1 MPVSRASRHL
11 SPTSDAQNH
20 ASHLLSDTLMSS
32 LAVIVLAAGD
42 GTRMKSARPKVLHEI
57 AHRPMLRHVLDAVAP
72 LQPWRTLVVIGKE
85 MPAVAAAAAP
95 AETVVQS
102 PALGTGHAVKVALA
116 ALGDVAGD
124 VLVLVG
130 DAALITTETL
140 ASLLAERRLA
150 PAAAVAVLGMRPAN
164 PGAYGRLVVAADG
177 SLEAIV
183 EARDATPE
191 QRAIALCNSGVIALD
206 GRSASDLVGA
216 IENQNAKREY
226 YLTDVV
232 AIARK
237 RGLLCRTIDAPA
249 EETVGVNSR
258 AELAVAEAT
267 MQQRL
272 RAKHM
277 AAGVTLMDPTTVYFS
292 ADTVIGRDTVI
303 EPSVIFGPGVR
314 VGEGV
319 EIRAMS
325 HIVGAIIGDGAI
337 VGPFARLRPG
347 TELGANVHVGN
358 FVELKAARLGEG
370 SKANHLT
377 YIGDTVVGREVN
389 IGAGTITC
397 NYDGF
402 LKHETRIE
410 DGAFIGSNAALV
422 APVTIGAN
430 AIVGAGSVITR
441 DVPADALALGRGE
454 QVEKGGA
461 ARVLR
466 KRGAEA
472 KRAKTERSKV

>member
-1 MPVSRASRHL
+1 
-11 SPTSDAQNH
+11 
-20 ASHLLSDTLMSS
+20 MSA
-32 LAVIVLAAGD
+32 LAVIVLAAGE

-57 AHRPMLRHVLDAVAP
+57 AHRPMLRHVLDAAAA
-72 LQPWRTLVVIGKE
+72 LQPERSLVVIGKDTG
-85 MPAVAAAAAP
+85 AVAAAAVP
-95 AETVVQS
+95 AETIVQS
-102 PALGTGHAVKVALA
+102 PPLGTGHAVKVALD
-116 ALGDVAGD
+116 ALGDFAGD
-124 VLVLVG
+124 VLALVG

-140 ASLLAERRLA
+140 ASLIAERRRA
-150 PAAAVAVLGMRPAN
+150 PEAAVAVLGMRVTGPN
-164 PGAYGRLVVAADG
+164 AYGRLIIAADG

-183 EARDATPE
+183 ETPDATPE
-191 QRAIALCNSGVIALD
+191 QRKIALCNSGVIVLD
-206 GRSASDLVGA
+206 GRHAQALVGA
-216 IENQNAKREY
+216 IENKNVKHEY
-226 YLTDVV
+226 YLTDAV

-237 RGLLCRTIDAPA
+237 RGLACRAIEAP
-249 EETVGVNSR
+249 EDETVGVNSR

-277 AAGVTLMDPTTVYFS
+277 AAGVTLIDPTTVYFS
-292 ADTVIGRDTVI
+292 ADTEVGPDTVI

-314 VGEGV
+314 IGTGV

-325 HIVGAIIGDGAI
+325 HIAGAIVGDGAI

-347 TELGANVHVGN
+347 TELAAKVHVGN
-358 FVELKAARLGEG
+358 FVEVKAARIGEG

-377 YIGDTVVGREVN
+377 YIGDAVVGRAVN

-422 APVTIGAN
+422 APVTIGAD
-430 AIVGAGSVITR
+430 AIVGAGSVITE
-441 DVPADALALGRGE
+441 DVSADALALGRGE
-454 QVEKGGA
+454 QVEKPGA

-466 KRGAEA
+466 AKGAEA
-472 KRAKTERSKV
+472 KRRKAEGKERSKV

>member
-1 MPVSRASRHL
+1 
-11 SPTSDAQNH
+11 
-20 ASHLLSDTLMSS
+20 MSS

-42 GTRMKSARPKVLHEI
+42 GTRMKSTRPKVLHEI
-57 AHRPMLRHVLDAVAP
+57 AHRLMLRHVVDAAAA
-72 LQPWRTLVVIGKE
+72 LQPERTLVVIGKD
-85 MPAVAAAAAP
+85 MAAVAAAAAP
-95 AETVVQS
+95 AETLVQS
-102 PALGTGHAVKVALA
+102 PPLGTGHAVKL
-116 ALGDVAGD
+116 ALGVLGDFAGD

-140 ASLLAERRLA
+140 AALVTERRRT
-150 PAAAVAVLGMRPAN
+150 PEAAVAVLGMRVTEPN
-164 PGAYGRLVVAADG
+164 AYGRLLMSADG
-177 SLEAIV
+177 DLEGIV
-183 EARDATPE
+183 ETRDATPE
-191 QRAIALCNSGVIALD
+191 QRQITLCNSGIIALD
-206 GRSASDLVGA
+206 GRHARTLVGA
-216 IENQNAKREY
+216 IENKNAKREY

-232 AIARK
+232 ALARA
-237 RGLLCRTIDAPA
+237 RGLLCRAIEAPA
-249 EETVGVNSR
+249 EQTIGVNSR

-272 RAKHM
+272 RARHM
-277 AAGVTLMDPTTVYFS
+277 AAGVTLIDPTTVYFS

-303 EPSVIFGPGVR
+303 EPSVVFGPGVR

-347 TELGANVHVGN
+347 TELGAHVHVGN
-358 FVELKAARLGEG
+358 FVELKAARMGEG
-370 SKANHLT
+370 SKANHLS
-377 YIGDTVVGREVN
+377 YIGDAVVGRAVN

-422 APVTIGAN
+422 APVIIGAD
-430 AIVGAGSVITR
+430 AIVAAGSVITR
-441 DVPADALALGRGE
+441 NVPADALALGRGP
-454 QVEKGGA
+454 QVEKPGA

-466 KRGAEA
+466 AQGAEA
-472 KRAKTERSKV
+472 KRRQAKGKERSKV

>member
-1 MPVSRASRHL
+1 
-11 SPTSDAQNH
+11 
-20 ASHLLSDTLMSS
+20 MSS
-32 LAVIVLAAGD
+32 LAAIVLAAGD
-42 GTRMKSARPKVLHEI
+42 GTRMNSARPKVMHEI
-57 AHRPMLRHVLDAVAP
+57 AHRPMLRHVLDAAAA
-72 LQPWRTLVVIGKE
+72 LQPERTLVVIGKD
-85 MPAVAAAAAP
+85 MAAVADAAAP
-95 AETVVQS
+95 AQTVVQS
-102 PALGTGHAVKVALA
+102 PPLGTGHAVKLALA
-116 ALGDVAGD
+116 ALGDFAGD

-130 DAALITTETL
+130 DAALIATETL
-140 ASLLAERRLA
+140 AALIAERRRA
-150 PAAAVAVLGMRPAN
+150 PDAAVAVLGMRVTGPN
-164 PGAYGRLVVAADG
+164 AYGRLLMGADG

-183 EARDATPE
+183 ETRDATPE
-191 QRAIALCNSGVIALD
+191 QRQITLCNSGIVALD
-206 GRSASDLVGA
+206 GRHARALVGA
-216 IENQNAKREY
+216 IGNNNAKREY

-232 AIARK
+232 ALARA
-237 RGLLCRTIDAPA
+237 RGLPCRAIEAPA
-249 EETVGVNSR
+249 EETIGVNSR

-272 RAKHM
+272 RARHM
-277 AAGVTLMDPTTVYFS
+277 AAGVTLVDPTTVYFS
-292 ADTVIGRDTVI
+292 ADTVIGRDSVI
-303 EPSVIFGPGVR
+303 EPSVVFGPGVR

-325 HIVGAIIGDGAI
+325 HIVGAAIGDGAI

-347 TELGANVHVGN
+347 TELGAHVHIGN
-358 FVELKAARLGEG
+358 FVELKAVRMGEG

-377 YIGDTVVGREVN
+377 YIGDAVVGRAVN

-422 APVTIGAN
+422 APVTVGAD

-441 DVPADALALGRGE
+441 DVPADALALGRGQ
-454 QVEKGGA
+454 QVEKPGA

-466 KRGAEA
+466 QKGAEA
-472 KRAKTERSKV
+472 KRRLAKVRERSKL

>member
-1 MPVSRASRHL
+1 
-11 SPTSDAQNH
+11 
-20 ASHLLSDTLMSS
+20 MSS

-57 AHRPMLRHVLDAVAP
+57 AHRPMLCHVLDAAAP
-72 LQPWRTLVVIGKE
+72 LQPERTLAVIGKD
-85 MPAVAAAAAP
+85 MAPVAAAAAP
-95 AETVVQS
+95 AQTVVQS
-102 PALGTGHAVKVALA
+102 PPLGTGHAVKLALET
-116 ALGDVAGD
+116 LGDFAGD

-140 ASLLAERRLA
+140 AALIAERRRA
-150 PAAAVAVLGMRPAN
+150 PDGAVAVLGMRVQEPN
-164 PGAYGRLVVAADG
+164 AYGRLLMGPDG
-177 SLEAIV
+177 GLDAIV
-183 EARDATPE
+183 ETRDATPE
-191 QRAIALCNSGVIALD
+191 QRKITLCNSGVIALD
-206 GRSASDLVGA
+206 GRHARALVGA
-216 IENQNAKREY
+216 IGNQNAKREY

-232 AIARK
+232 AIARA
-237 RGLLCRTIDAPA
+237 RGLACRAIEAPA
-249 EETVGVNSR
+249 EELLGVNSR

-267 MQQRL
+267 LQQRL
-272 RAKHM
+272 RARHM
-277 AAGVTLMDPTTVYFS
+277 AAGVTLIDPTTVYFS

-303 EPSVIFGPGVR
+303 EPSVVFGPGVR
-314 VGEGV
+314 IGEGV

-325 HIVGAIIGDGAI
+325 HIVGAVIGDGAI

-347 TELGANVHVGN
+347 TELGPRVHVGN

-377 YIGDTVVGREVN
+377 YIGDAVVGRAVN

-422 APVTIGAN
+422 APVTIGAD

-454 QVEKGGA
+454 QVDKPGA

-466 KRGAEA
+466 ARGAAA
-472 KRAKTERSKV
+472 KQAQAKRSKV

>member
-1 MPVSRASRHL
+1 
-11 SPTSDAQNH
+11 
-20 ASHLLSDTLMSS
+20 MSA

-42 GTRMKSARPKVLHEI
+42 GTRMKSVRPKVLHEI
-57 AHRPMLRHVLDAVAP
+57 AHRPMLRHVLDATAA
-72 LQPWRTLVVIGKE
+72 LQPERTLVVIGKD
-85 MPAVAAAAAP
+85 MAAVAAAAAP

-102 PALGTGHAVKVALA
+102 PPLGTGHAVKVALE

-130 DAALITTETL
+130 DVVLITTETL
-140 ASLLAERRLA
+140 ASLIAERRRA
-150 PAAAVAVLGMRPAN
+150 PEAAVAVLGMRVSEPN
-164 PGAYGRLVVAADG
+164 AYGRLMMAADG

-183 EARDATPE
+183 ETRDATPE
-191 QRAIALCNSGVIALD
+191 QRKITLCNSGVIALD
-206 GRSASDLVGA
+206 GRHARALVGA
-216 IENQNAKREY
+216 IENKNVKREY
-226 YLTDVV
+226 YLTDTI

-237 RGLLCRTIDAPA
+237 RGLVCRAIEAPA

-277 AAGVTLMDPTTVYFS
+277 AGGVTLVDPTTVYFS
-292 ADTVIGRDTVI
+292 ADTEVGRDTVI

-314 VGEGV
+314 IGEGV

-325 HIVGAIIGDGAI
+325 HIAGAIIGDGAI

-347 TELGANVHVGN
+347 TELAAKVHVGN
-358 FVELKAARLGEG
+358 FVEVKAARIGEG

-377 YIGDTVVGREVN
+377 YIGDAVVGRAVN

-410 DGAFIGSNAALV
+410 DGVFIGSNAALV
-422 APVTIGAN
+422 APVTIGAD
-430 AIVGAGSVITR
+430 AIVAAGSVITR
-441 DVPADALALGRGE
+441 DVPADALALGRGQ
-454 QVEKGGA
+454 QVEKPGA

-466 KRGAEA
+466 AKGAEA
-472 KRAKTERSKV
+472 KQRKTKSKERSKV

>member
-1 MPVSRASRHL
+1 
-11 SPTSDAQNH
+11 
-20 ASHLLSDTLMSS
+20 MSS
-32 LAVIVLAAGD
+32 LAVIILAAGD

-57 AHRPMLRHVLDAVAP
+57 AHRPMLRHVLDAAGA
-72 LQPWRTLVVIGKE
+72 LQPQRTVVVIGKD
-85 MPAVAAAAAP
+85 MAAVAAAAAP

-102 PALGTGHAVKVALA
+102 PPLGTGHAVKVALD
-116 ALGDVAGD
+116 ALGDFAGD

-130 DAALITTETL
+130 DAALLRTETL
-140 ASLLAERRLA
+140 ASLIAERRRS
-150 PAAAVAVLGMRPAN
+150 PEAAVAVLGMRPAH
-164 PGAYGRLVVAADG
+164 PGPYGRLMMGPDG

-183 EARDATPE
+183 EARDASPE
-191 QRAIALCNSGVIALD
+191 QRAVTLCNSGVIVLD
-206 GRSASDLVGA
+206 GRHARGLVDA
-216 IENQNAKREY
+216 IDNKNAKREY
-226 YLTDVV
+226 YLTDAV
-232 AIARK
+232 AIARQ
-237 RGLLCRTIDAPA
+237 RGLTCRAIEAPA

-272 RAKHM
+272 RARHM
-277 AAGVTLMDPTTVYFS
+277 AAGVTLIDPTTVYFS
-292 ADTVIGRDTVI
+292 ADTVVGRDTVI
-303 EPSVIFGPGVR
+303 EPSVVFGPGVR
-314 VGEGV
+314 IGEGV

-325 HIVGAIIGDGAI
+325 HIAGAVIGDHAI

-347 TELGANVHVGN
+347 TELGARVHVGN
-358 FVELKAARLGEG
+358 FVELKAARMGEG
-370 SKANHLT
+370 SKANHLA
-377 YIGDTVVGREVN
+377 YIGDAVVGRDVN

-441 DVPADALALGRGE
+441 DVPADALALGRGQ
-454 QVEKGGA
+454 QVEKPEA
-461 ARVLR
+461 ARGLR
-466 KRGAEA
+466 AKGAEA
-472 KRAKTERSKV
+472 KRRKAQAKERSKV

>member
-1 MPVSRASRHL
+1 
-11 SPTSDAQNH
+11 
-20 ASHLLSDTLMSS
+20 MSS
-32 LAVIVLAAGD
+32 LAAVVLAAGD

-57 AHRPMLRHVLDAVAP
+57 AHRPMLRHVLDAAAR
-72 LQPWRTLVVIGKE
+72 LQPERTLVVIGKD
-85 MPAVAAAAAP
+85 MAAVAAAAAP

-102 PALGTGHAVKVALA
+102 PPLGTGHAVKVALE
-116 ALGDVAGD
+116 ALGDFAGD

-140 ASLLAERRLA
+140 ASLIAERRRA
-150 PAAAVAVLGMRPAN
+150 PEAAVAVLGMRVAEPN
-164 PGAYGRLVVAADG
+164 AYGRLVVGADG

-183 EARDATPE
+183 ETRDATPE
-191 QRAIALCNSGVIALD
+191 QRKITLCNSGVIVLD
-206 GRSASDLVGA
+206 GRHARALVGA
-216 IENQNAKREY
+216 IENKNAKREY
-226 YLTDVV
+226 YLTDAV
-232 AIARK
+232 AIARQ
-237 RGLLCRTIDAPA
+237 RGLACRAIEAPA

-272 RAKHM
+272 RARHM
-277 AAGVTLMDPTTVYFS
+277 AAGVTLVDPTTVYFS

-303 EPSVIFGPGVR
+303 EPSVVFGPGVR

-325 HIVGAIIGDGAI
+325 HIAGATIGDGAI

-347 TELGANVHVGN
+347 TELAAKVHVGN

-377 YIGDTVVGREVN
+377 YIGDAVIGREVN

-422 APVTIGAN
+422 APVTIGAD

-441 DVPADALALGRGE
+441 DVPAEALALGRGP
-454 QVEKGGA
+454 QVEKPGA

-466 KRGAEA
+466 AAGAEA
-472 KRAKTERSKV
+472 KRRQAKDKERSKD

>member
-1 MPVSRASRHL
+1 M
-11 SPTSDAQNH
+11 N
-20 ASHLLSDTLMSS
+20 S

-42 GTRMKSARPKVLHEI
+42 GTRMKSARPKVLHQI
-57 AHRPMLRHVLDAVAP
+57 AHQPMLRHVLDAVAP
-72 LQPWRTLVVIGKE
+72 LRPQRTLVVIGRE
-85 MPAVAAAAAP
+85 MAAVAAAAAP
-95 AETVVQS
+95 AETVVQA
-102 PALGTGHAVKVALA
+102 PPLGTGHAVKTALA
-116 ALGDVAGD
+116 ALGEFAGD

-140 ASLLAERRLA
+140 ASLIAERRRA
-150 PAAAVAVLGMRPAN
+150 PQAAVAVLGMRPPD
-164 PGAYGRLVVAADG
+164 PGAYGRLVLATDG
-177 SLEAIV
+177 SLEAII
-183 EARDATPE
+183 EAREASPG
-191 QRAIALCNSGVIALD
+191 QRAITLCNSGVIVFE
-206 GRSASDLVGA
+206 GRYAPDLVDA
-216 IENQNAKREY
+216 IGNKNAKREY

-237 RGLLCRTIDAPA
+237 RGLLCRTIEASA
-249 EETVGVNSR
+249 EELLGVNSR
-258 AELAVAEAT
+258 PELAVAEAT

-277 AAGVTLMDPTTVYFS
+277 AAGVTLIDPTTVYFS
-292 ADTVIGRDTVI
+292 ADTAIGRDTVI
-303 EPSVIFGPGVR
+303 EPSVVFGPGVR

-325 HIVGAIIGDGAI
+325 HITGATIGDGAI

-347 TELGANVHVGN
+347 TELGPRVHVGN
-358 FVELKAARLGEG
+358 FVELKAVRLGEG

-377 YIGDTVVGREVN
+377 YIGDAVVGREVN

-454 QVEKGGA
+454 QVEKPGA
-461 ARVLR
+461 ARALR
-466 KRGAEA
+466 ARGAEA
-472 KRAKTERSKV
+472 KRQRAKGKERSKV

>member
-1 MPVSRASRHL
+1 
-11 SPTSDAQNH
+11 
-20 ASHLLSDTLMSS
+20 MSA

-57 AHRPMLRHVLDAVAP
+57 AHRPMLRHVLDATAA
-72 LQPWRTLVVIGKE
+72 LQPERTLVVIGKD
-85 MPAVAAAAAP
+85 MAAVAAAAAP

-102 PALGTGHAVKVALA
+102 PPLGTGHAVKVALE
-116 ALGDVAGD
+116 ALGDFAGD

-130 DAALITTETL
+130 DAALITAETL
-140 ASLLAERRLA
+140 TSLIAERRRA
-150 PAAAVAVLGMRPAN
+150 PEAAVAVLGVRVSEPN
-164 PGAYGRLVVAADG
+164 AYGRLVIAADG

-183 EARDATPE
+183 ETRDATPE
-191 QRAIALCNSGVIALD
+191 QRKITLCNSGVIVLD
-206 GRSASDLVGA
+206 GRHARALVGA
-216 IENQNAKREY
+216 IENKNAKREY
-226 YLTDVV
+226 YLTDTV

-237 RGLLCRTIDAPA
+237 RGLVCRTIEAPA
-249 EETVGVNSR
+249 EETAGVNSQ

-272 RAKHM
+272 RARHM
-277 AAGVTLMDPTTVYFS
+277 AAGVTLIDPTTVYFS
-292 ADTVIGRDTVI
+292 ADTVVGRDTVI
-303 EPSVIFGPGVR
+303 EPSVIFGLGVR
-314 VGEGV
+314 IGEGV

-325 HIVGAIIGDGAI
+325 HIAGATIGDGAI

-347 TELGANVHVGN
+347 TELAAKVHVGN
-358 FVELKAARLGEG
+358 FVEVKAARLGEG
-370 SKANHLT
+370 SKANHLA
-377 YIGDTVVGREVN
+377 YIGDAVVGRAVN

-422 APVTIGAN
+422 APVTIGAD

-454 QVEKGGA
+454 QVEKSGA

-466 KRGAEA
+466 AMGAEA
-472 KRAKTERSKV
+472 KRRKTKSKERSKA

>member
-1 MPVSRASRHL
+1 
-11 SPTSDAQNH
+11 
-20 ASHLLSDTLMSS
+20 MSS

-57 AHRPMLRHVLDAVAP
+57 AHRPMLGHVLSAVAP
-72 LQPWRTLVVIGKE
+72 LQPERTVVVIGKD
-85 MPAVAAAAAP
+85 MAAVAEAAAP

-102 PALGTGHAVKVALA
+102 PPLGTGHAVKVALD
-116 ALGDVAGD
+116 ALGPFAGD

-130 DAALITTETL
+130 DAALIATETL
-140 ASLLAERRLA
+140 ASLIAERRRA
-150 PAAAVAVLGMRPAN
+150 PAAAVAVLGMRPAD

-183 EARDATPE
+183 EAREATP
-191 QRAIALCNSGVIALD
+191 QQLAIALCNSGVIALE
-206 GRSASDLVGA
+206 GARAAELVAA
-216 IENQNAKREY
+216 IENKNAEREY

-232 AIARK
+232 AIARR
-237 RGLLCRTIDAPA
+237 RGLLCRAIEAPA
-249 EETVGVNSR
+249 EELLGVNSR
-258 AELAVAEAT
+258 AELAVAEAM

-272 RAKHM
+272 RARHM
-277 AAGVTLMDPTTVYFS
+277 AAGVTLVDPTTVYFS
-292 ADTVIGRDTVI
+292 ADTEIGRDSVI
-303 EPSVIFGPGVR
+303 EPSVVFGPGVK

-325 HIVGAIIGDGAI
+325 HIVGSRIGDGAI

-347 TELGANVHVGN
+347 TELGPRVHVGN

-370 SKANHLT
+370 SKANHLS
-377 YIGDTVVGREVN
+377 YVGDAVVGREVN

-454 QVEKGGA
+454 QVEKPGA

-466 KRGAEA
+466 AAGADA
-472 KRAKTERSKV
+472 KRRRAKGKQRGKP

>member
-1 MPVSRASRHL
+1 
-11 SPTSDAQNH
+11 
-20 ASHLLSDTLMSS
+20 MSA

-57 AHRPMLRHVLDAVAP
+57 AHRPMLGHVLDAAAA
-72 LQPWRTLVVIGKE
+72 LQPQHTLVVIGRN
-85 MPAVAAAAAP
+85 MDAVADAAAP
-95 AETVVQS
+95 ARTVVQS
-102 PALGTGHAVKVALA
+102 PPLGTGDAVKVALA
-116 ALGDVAGD
+116 ALGDFDGD

-130 DAALITTETL
+130 DAALVRTETL
-140 ASLLAERRLA
+140 ASLLDERRRA
-150 PAAAVAVLGMRPAN
+150 PEAAVTVLGMRMPD
-164 PGAYGRLVVAADG
+164 PGAYGRLVLGSDG

-191 QRAIALCNSGVIALD
+191 QLRITLCNSGMIALD
-206 GRSASDLVGA
+206 GRHAAELVGA
-216 IENQNAKREY
+216 IENKNAKGEY

-237 RGLLCRTIDAPA
+237 RGLACRCIEAPA

-267 MQQRL
+267 LQQRL

-277 AAGVTLMDPTTVYFS
+277 AAGVTLVDPTTVYFS
-292 ADTVIGRDTVI
+292 ADTVVGRDTVI
-303 EPSVIFGPGVR
+303 EPSVVFGPGVR
-314 VGEGV
+314 IGEGV

-325 HIVGAIIGDGAI
+325 HIAGAIIGDGAI

-347 TELGANVHVGN
+347 TELAAKVHVGN

-377 YIGDTVVGREVN
+377 YIGDAVVGREVN

-441 DVPADALALGRGE
+441 NVPADALALGRGQ
-454 QVEKGGA
+454 QVEKRGA

-466 KRGAEA
+466 ERGAAA
-472 KRAKTERSKV
+472 KRAKAKERSKL

>member
-1 MPVSRASRHL
+1 
-11 SPTSDAQNH
+11 
-20 ASHLLSDTLMSS
+20 MSA

-42 GTRMKSARPKVLHEI
+42 GTRMKSVRPKVLHEI
-57 AHRPMLRHVLDAVAP
+57 AHRPMLRHVLDAAAA
-72 LQPWRTLVVIGKE
+72 LQPERTLVVIGKD
-85 MPAVAAAAAP
+85 MAAVAAAAAP
-95 AETVVQS
+95 AESVVQS
-102 PALGTGHAVKVALA
+102 PPLGTGHAVKVALET
-116 ALGDVAGD
+116 LGDVAGD

-130 DAALITTETL
+130 DAALITAETL
-140 ASLLAERRLA
+140 TSLIAERRRA
-150 PAAAVAVLGMRPAN
+150 PEAAVAVLGMRVLEPN
-164 PGAYGRLVVAADG
+164 AYGRLVVAADG

-183 EARDATPE
+183 ETRDATPE
-191 QRAIALCNSGVIALD
+191 QRKITLCNAGVIALD
-206 GRSASDLVGA
+206 GRHARALVGA
-216 IENQNAKREY
+216 IENKNAKREY
-226 YLTDVV
+226 YLTDTV

-237 RGLLCRTIDAPA
+237 RGLVCRTIEASA

-267 MQQRL
+267 MQKRL
-272 RAKHM
+272 RARHM
-277 AAGVTLMDPTTVYFS
+277 AAGVTLVDPTTVYFS
-292 ADTVIGRDTVI
+292 ADTEVGRDTVI

-314 VGEGV
+314 IGEGV

-325 HIVGAIIGDGAI
+325 HIAGATIGDGAI

-347 TELGANVHVGN
+347 TELAARVHVGN
-358 FVELKAARLGEG
+358 FVEVKAARLGEG
-370 SKANHLT
+370 SKANHLA
-377 YIGDTVVGREVN
+377 YIGDAVVGRAVN

-422 APVTIGAN
+422 APVTIGAD

-454 QVEKGGA
+454 QVEKPGA

-466 KRGAEA
+466 AIGAEA
-472 KRAKTERSKV
+472 KRRKTKSKERSKV

>member
-1 MPVSRASRHL
+1 
-11 SPTSDAQNH
+11 
-20 ASHLLSDTLMSS
+20 MSA

-72 LQPWRTLVVIGKE
+72 LQPERTLVVIGKD
-85 MPAVAAAAAP
+85 MAAVAAAAAP

-102 PALGTGHAVKVALA
+102 PPLGTGHAVKVALEV
-116 ALGDVAGD
+116 LGDFEGD

-140 ASLLAERRLA
+140 TSLIAKRRRA
-150 PAAAVAVLGMRPAN
+150 PRAAVAVLGMRVPEPN
-164 PGAYGRLVVAADG
+164 AYGRLVISPDG

-183 EARDATPE
+183 EMRDATPE
-191 QRAIALCNSGVIALD
+191 QRKIALCNSGVIALD
-206 GRSASDLVGA
+206 GRRARALVGA
-216 IENQNAKREY
+216 IENKNAKREY
-226 YLTDVV
+226 YLTDIV
-232 AIARK
+232 AIARQH
-237 RGLLCRTIDAPA
+237 GLVCRAIEAPA

-258 AELAVAEAT
+258 ADLAIAEAT

-277 AAGVTLMDPTTVYFS
+277 AAGVTLIDPTTVYFS
-292 ADTVIGRDTVI
+292 ADTEIGRDTVI

-325 HIVGAIIGDGAI
+325 HIAGAIIGGGAI

-347 TELGANVHVGN
+347 TELAANVHVGN

-370 SKANHLT
+370 SKANHLA
-377 YIGDTVVGREVN
+377 YIGDAVVGRAVN

-422 APVTIGAN
+422 APVTIGAD

-441 DVPADALALGRGE
+441 DVPADALALGRGQ
-454 QVEKGGA
+454 QVEKSGA

-466 KRGAEA
+466 AKGAEA
-472 KRAKTERSKV
+472 KRRKTKGKERSKV

>member
-11 SPTSDAQNH
+11 SPTSDAQNL
-20 ASHLLSDTLMSS
+20 ASHHLSDTLMSS

-42 GTRMKSARPKVLHEI
+42 GTRMKSTRPKVLHEI

-72 LQPWRTLVVIGKE
+72 LRPGRTLVVIGRD
-85 MPAVAAAAAP
+85 MPALAAAAAP
-95 AETVVQS
+95 AETAVQS
-102 PALGTGHAVKVALA
+102 PPLGTGHAVKVALA

-130 DAALITTETL
+130 DAALITPAAL
-140 ASLLAERRLA
+140 ASLIAERRRA
-150 PAAAVAVLGMRPAN
+150 PEATVAVLGMRPAE

-191 QRAIALCNSGVIALD
+191 QRAISLCNSGVIALE
-206 GRSASDLVGA
+206 GRHASDLVGA
-216 IENQNAKREY
+216 IENQNTRHEY

-237 RGLLCRTIDAPA
+237 RGLLCRTIEAPA

-272 RAKHM
+272 RARHM
-277 AAGVTLMDPTTVYFS
+277 AAGVTLTDPTTVYFS
-292 ADTVIGRDTVI
+292 ADTAIGRDTVI

-319 EIRAMS
+319 RIRAMS
-325 HIVGAIIGDGAI
+325 HIVGAIIG
-337 VGPFARLRPG
+337 
-347 TELGANVHVGN
+347 
-358 FVELKAARLGEG
+358 
-370 SKANHLT
+370 
-377 YIGDTVVGREVN
+377 
-389 IGAGTITC
+389 
-397 NYDGF
+397 
-402 LKHETRIE
+402 
-410 DGAFIGSNAALV
+410 
-422 APVTIGAN
+422 
-430 AIVGAGSVITR
+430 
-441 DVPADALALGRGE
+441 
-454 QVEKGGA
+454 
-461 ARVLR
+461 
-466 KRGAEA
+466 
-472 KRAKTERSKV
+472 

>member
-1 MPVSRASRHL
+1 
-11 SPTSDAQNH
+11 
-20 ASHLLSDTLMSS
+20 MSS

-42 GTRMKSARPKVLHEI
+42 GTRMKSTRPKVLHEI
-57 AHRPMLRHVLDAVAP
+57 AHRPMLCHVLDAVAP
-72 LQPWRTLVVIGKE
+72 LQPGRTLVVIGKD

-95 AETVVQS
+95 AEIVVQS
-102 PALGTGHAVKVALA
+102 PALGTGHAVKVALV

-140 ASLLAERRLA
+140 ASLLAERRRA
-150 PAAAVAVLGMRPAN
+150 PAAAVAVLGMRPTN

-191 QRAIALCNSGVIALD
+191 QRAITLCNSGVIALD

-216 IENQNAKREY
+216 IENQNAKHEY

-237 RGLLCRTIDAPA
+237 RGLLCRTIEAPA

-272 RAKHM
+272 RARHM

-292 ADTVIGRDTVI
+292 ADTAIGRDTVI

-370 SKANHLT
+370 SKANHLA
-377 YIGDTVVGREVN
+377 YIGDAVVGREVN

-461 ARVLR
+461 ARGLR

-472 KRAKTERSKV
+472 KRAKTARSKV

>member
-1 MPVSRASRHL
+1 
-11 SPTSDAQNH
+11 
-20 ASHLLSDTLMSS
+20 MSS

-42 GTRMKSARPKVLHEI
+42 GTRMKSTRPKVLHEI
-57 AHRPMLRHVLDAVAP
+57 AHRPMLRHVVDAAAA
-72 LQPWRTLVVIGKE
+72 LQPERTLVVIGKD
-85 MPAVAAAAAP
+85 MAAVAAAAAP
-95 AETVVQS
+95 AETLVQS
-102 PALGTGHAVKVALA
+102 PPLGTGHAVKL
-116 ALGDVAGD
+116 ALGVLGDFAGD

-140 ASLLAERRLA
+140 AALVTERRRT
-150 PAAAVAVLGMRPAN
+150 PEAAVAVLGMRVTEPN
-164 PGAYGRLVVAADG
+164 AYGRLLMSADG
-177 SLEAIV
+177 DLEGIV
-183 EARDATPE
+183 ETRDATPE
-191 QRAIALCNSGVIALD
+191 QRQITLCNSGIIALD
-206 GRSASDLVGA
+206 GRHARTLVGA
-216 IENQNAKREY
+216 IENKNAKREY

-232 AIARK
+232 ALARA
-237 RGLLCRTIDAPA
+237 RGLLCRAIEAPA
-249 EETVGVNSR
+249 EQTIGVNSR

-272 RAKHM
+272 RARHM
-277 AAGVTLMDPTTVYFS
+277 AAGVTLIDPTTVYFS

-303 EPSVIFGPGVR
+303 EPSVVFGPGVR

-347 TELGANVHVGN
+347 TELGAHVHVGN
-358 FVELKAARLGEG
+358 FVELKAARMGEG
-370 SKANHLT
+370 SKANHLS
-377 YIGDTVVGREVN
+377 YIGDAVVGRAVN

-410 DGAFIGSNAALV
+410 DGAFIGSNASLV
-422 APVTIGAN
+422 APVIIGAD

-441 DVPADALALGRGE
+441 NVPADALALGRGQ
-454 QVEKGGA
+454 QVEKPGA
-461 ARVLR
+461 ARALR
-466 KRGAEA
+466 QKGAEA
-472 KRAKTERSKV
+472 KRRKARERSKV